1 MFYSTISSQILWCV
15 KRVNLVCRGLSL
27 DTSYMYLP
35 CVVTSLLL
43 LLMPSV
49 MITPCAMRLECLC
62 F

>member
-1 MFYSTISSQILWCV
+1 M
-15 KRVNLVCRGLSL
+15 CRGLSL
-27 DTSYMYLP
+27 DTSYMYLR

-49 MITPCAMRLECLC
+49 MITPCAMHLECLC